1 MDWIVVRVVVRECSE
16 PWGEENVLPPLTKL
30 LPPVSAFERVE
41 LSVSGSVATVGAVDL
56 LLFSTRGGRSAT
68 VSSTDVQLAL
78 ERGVAEV
85 EMERLSSGALVPVAM

>member
-1 MDWIVVRVVVRECSE
+1 MVVRVVVRECSE
-16 PWGEENVLPPLTKL
+16 PWGEENVLPPVTKL

-56 LLFSTRGGRSAT
+56 LLFSTRCGRSAA

-85 EMERLSSGALVPVAM
+85 ETERLSSGALVPVVM